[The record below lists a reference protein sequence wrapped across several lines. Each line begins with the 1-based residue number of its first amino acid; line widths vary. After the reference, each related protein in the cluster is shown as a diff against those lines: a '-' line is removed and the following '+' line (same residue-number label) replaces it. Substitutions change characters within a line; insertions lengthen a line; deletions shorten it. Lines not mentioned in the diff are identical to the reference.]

1 MNILVT
7 GGSGQLGRAIMEV
20 AKDSEHRF
28 IYTCFRN
35 EGQEGM
41 VRLDIT
47 DKAAVEKAV
56 KDLSIDVIV
65 NCAGYTDVE
74 KAEAAEDK
82 AFKANAEAAGFL
94 ADAAAGQGATLIH
107 ISTDYVFDG
116 RSGEPYGEDAEP
128 APLSAYGRSKLA
140 GELAV
145 LASGCQSIIIRTS
158 WLYSSYGKNFVK
170 TILRKSEEQP
180 VLKVV
185 SDQVGTPT
193 FAGDLAEFILTLLEP
208 ENLSKTGIYNYTNEG
223 VCSWYDLACEVCHLS
238 GNLCEIMPCRTG
250 DYPVK
255 AARPHYSVLD
265 KTKVKETFGVGIPHW
280 TDSLRYCL
288 KRFEEIATSPL
299 RGNLLYDNLS

>member
-7 GGSGQLGRAIMEV
+7 GGSGQLGQAIKAA

-28 IYTCFRN
+28 IYTCFKA
-35 EGQEGM
+35 EWQEGM

-47 DKAAVEKAV
+47 DRDAIDAVTKEYAV
-56 KDLSIDVIV
+56 DVIV

-74 KAEAAEDK
+74 KAETEEER
-82 AFKANAEAAGFL
+82 AFKANAEAVTLL
-94 ADAAAGQGATLIH
+94 ADAAKRCNATLIH
-107 ISTDYVFDG
+107 ISTDYIFDG
-116 RSGEPYGEDAEP
+116 RSCEPYGEDAEP

-145 LASGCQSIIIRTS
+145 LASGCPYIIIRTS
-158 WLYSSYGKNFVK
+158 WLYSPYGKNFVR

-193 FAGDLAEFILTLLEP
+193 YAGDLAEFILTLLEP
-208 ENLSKTGIYNYTNEG
+208 GNLSKTGIYNYSNEG
-223 VCSWYDLACEVCHLS
+223 VCSWYDLACEVCDLS
-238 GNLCEIMPCRTG
+238 GNLCEVMPCRTI

-255 AARPHYSVLD
+255 AKRPHYSVLD
-265 KTKVKETFGVGIPHW
+265 KTKVKETFAIGIPHW
-280 TDSLRYCL
+280 RDSLRYCMTQL
-288 KRFEEIATSPL
+288 D
-299 RGNLLYDNLS
+299 DNLS

>member
-1 MNILVT
+1 MNILVI
-7 GGSGQLGRAIMEV
+7 GGSGQLGQTIKAA

-35 EGQEGM
+35 GLQDGM

-47 DKAAVEKAV
+47 DRDAVDSAV
-56 KDLSIDVIV
+56 RDLAVDVIV

-74 KAEAAEDK
+74 KAESEEDK
-82 AFKANAEAAGFL
+82 AFKANAEAAAFL
-94 ADAAAGQGATLIH
+94 ADAAARHGATLIH

-116 RSGEPYGEDAEP
+116 QSGEPYGEDAEP

-145 LASGCQSIIIRTS
+145 LASGCRSIIIRTS
-158 WLYSSYGKNFVK
+158 WLYSPYGKNFVK

-208 ENLSKTGIYNYTNEG
+208 ENLCKTGIYNYSNEG
-223 VCSWYDLACEVCHLS
+223 VCSWYDLACEVCDLS
-238 GNLCEIMPCRTG
+238 GNLCEVIPCRTA

-255 AARPHYSVLD
+255 ATRPHYSVLD

-280 TDSLRYCL
+280 KDSLRFCM
-288 KRFEEIATSPL
+288 KRFEEIATL
-299 RGNLLYDNLS
+299 RSQ

>member
-7 GGSGQLGRAIMEV
+7 GGSGQLGQAIKEV

-28 IYTCFRN
+28 VYTCFRN

-47 DKAAVEKAV
+47 DKDAVNAAMQEY
-56 KDLSIDVIV
+56 DIDVIV

-74 KAEAAEDK
+74 KAESEEDK
-82 AFKANAEAAGFL
+82 AMKANAEAAGFL
-94 ADAAAGQGATLIH
+94 ADAAKRYGATLIH
-107 ISTDYVFDG
+107 ISTDYIFDG
-116 RSGEPYGEDAEP
+116 RCSEPYGEDAEP

-145 LASGCQSIIIRTS
+145 LASGCPNIIIRTS
-158 WLYSSYGKNFVK
+158 WLYSPYGKNFVK
-170 TILRKSEEQP
+170 TILRKSEELP

-185 SDQVGTPT
+185 SDQIGTPT
-193 FAGDLAEFILTLLEP
+193 YAGDLAEFILTLLEP
-208 ENLSKTGIYNYTNEG
+208 GNLSKTGIYNYSNEG
-223 VCSWYDLACEVCHLS
+223 VCSWYDLACEVVDLS
-238 GNLCEIMPCRTG
+238 GNLCEVMPCSTA

-265 KTKVKETFGVGIPHW
+265 KTKVKETFSIAIPYW
-280 TDSLRYCL
+280 KDSLRYCL
-288 KRFEEIATSPL
+288 SKINF
-299 RGNLLYDNLS
+299 